1 MGRENLEDYNADFLT
16 MLQTWDAAVNYF
28 PSTDGKRD
36 QPIEIANLL
45 GWAQLRKPNSV
56 QMNRT
61 ADACNATYKLLQDG
75 HVKRDDLADLTVN
88 QVREICTR
96 AQANVDRVV
105 KTAKV
110 HKYSAAASV
119 GSPR

>member
-1 MGRENLEDYNADFLT
+1 
-16 MLQTWDAAVNYF
+16 MLQTWEAAVNF
-28 PSTDGKRD
+28 SPSRDGGGY
-36 QPIEIANLL
+36 QPVDVATLI
-45 GWAQLRKPNSV
+45 GWTQQRSDSDRP

>member
-1 MGRENLEDYNADFLT
+1 
-16 MLQTWDAAVNYF
+16 
-28 PSTDGKRD
+28 
-36 QPIEIANLL
+36 
-45 GWAQLRKPNSV
+45 
-56 QMNRT
+56 MNRT

-105 KTAKV
+105 KTGLVPQKCRIPISFTLPPFQTREGFSRLE
-110 HKYSAAASV
+110 HIRNRQNRK
-119 GSPR
+119 GIPKGREK